1 MLCSVPLTD
10 CYYKLKTLK
19 SKTFIAVCGLKQ
31 NVVKRKGMF
40 KNMDLVNIIYR
51 YLNRFINSD
60 ELVEM
65 LKNIDKTQFK
75 QKEIKEIEELI
86 EEVKKITECVPVKI
100 DQIET
105 RRMTSL
111 NHILE
116 SLEKIKE
123 NDDNCDDVKELAKN
137 KYDSLVKDKDRIRDS
152 GPRYE
157 KLYDLLVNNSV
168 YTNYC
173 EKMTDLE
180 LLEFITQYI
189 SAPIIPNIDQKT
201 FDDLVNVGIKENKK
215 EALWRLAFNY
225 NGKKKD
231 FSRIEDYFIE
241 KRDNYYLI
249 ELINAVQ
256 EDLNMD
262 KLIEKVINTKD
273 KKFIIQCGNRAKN
286 IGLFTDEEIEK
297 LKKLV
302 KEEKSYGN

>member
-1 MLCSVPLTD
+1 
-10 CYYKLKTLK
+10 
-19 SKTFIAVCGLKQ
+19 
-31 NVVKRKGMF
+31 
-40 KNMDLVNIIYR
+40 MDLVNIVYR

-60 ELVEM
+60 ELMEM
-65 LKNIDKTQFK
+65 LKNIDKNKFK
-75 QKEIKEIEELI
+75 QKEIKEIEKLI
-86 EEVKKITECVPVKI
+86 EEVKKIIEYVPIEI
-100 DQIET
+100 DQIEIK
-105 RRMTSL
+105 RMAL
-111 NHILE
+111 FNHILE

-123 NDDNCDDVKELAKN
+123 NEGNSDETKEFVKSN
-137 KYDSLVKDKDRIRDS
+137 YDSLVKDKDRIRDS

-168 YTNYC
+168 YINYC
-173 EKMTDLE
+173 KKMSDIE

-189 SAPIIPNIDQKT
+189 SAPITPNIDQKT
-201 FDDLVNVGIKENKK
+201 FDDLVNVGIKEDKK

-241 KRDNYYLI
+241 KRDDYYLI
-249 ELINAVQ
+249 ELISAVQ

-273 KKFIIQCGNRAKN
+273 KKFIIGCGNRAKN

-297 LKKLV
+297 LKELV
-302 KEEKSYGN
+302 KDEK